1 MQAEVQ
7 AAAQAVQEADY
18 HGNLDPH
25 LLEAVPVVVVLLL
38 MLDQAVEADF
48 HAVVSPEYH
57 IPALVQAQ
65 AEIYPVFFESREEC
79 RVGQYLCWTRSGNLR
94 LNQPGWTQ
102 EYHWQRQRVLV
113 LQDSQG
119 QPD

>member
-25 LLEAVPVVVVLLL
+25 LLEAVPVVVALLL

-48 HAVVSPEYH
+48 HVVVSPEYH

-65 AEIYPVFFESREEC
+65 AQARVAVRRPRRHNTQTRHLSLSRLHG
-79 RVGQYLCWTRSGNLR
+79 R
-94 LNQPGWTQ
+94 
-102 EYHWQRQRVLV
+102 
-113 LQDSQG
+113 
-119 QPD
+119 